1 MRQKKCFA
9 QLIVFALVLMLV
21 FPVSANG
28 NIVIQVN
35 NSTVL
40 NWENVERIAV
50 ANPDIADVV
59 IISSSEILIV
69 GKTAG
74 TTTLQ
79 VWSAAGR
86 STYDVEVSVNNA
98 TIANDIKAILGYPG
112 IRVSKVNNVVLLEG
126 MVNDQY
132 QRVRA
137 EKVAN
142 AYGEKVVN
150 LLELSKPKQVKIE
163 AKIVEISRDK
173 TDKLGILWGNSVST
187 PGAFPFGQSSKNTIS
202 DQGSVFGWFGTYS
215 DINAELDALILNGNA
230 KILSQPNMI
239 TLSGEKANIL
249 VGGEIPVPVSVSN
262 GQIGIEWKEYGIKL
276 DIAPEVSSD
285 NLITS
290 KVKAEVSSLDWNSA
304 HQVSLGNN
312 MYIPPIKTRKAE
324 TVITMISGQSMAI
337 GGLISNEE
345 SKSVYKIPYL
355 AEIPVIGKLFR
366 STSFSSGKTEVVII
380 MTPILVDPTDYIPP
394 ATSDM
399 KKLMA
404 DDPWKEIQNGDK
416 KQSAGTK

>member
-1 MRQKKCFA
+1 MRQRKCFA
-9 QLIVFALVLMLV
+9 QLMIFALVLLLV
-21 FPVSANG
+21 LPVSAAG

-40 NWENVERIAV
+40 SWDSVERIAV

-59 IISSSEILIV
+59 IISPTEVLIV
-69 GKTAG
+69 GKAAG

-86 STYDVEVSVNNA
+86 SSYDVEVSVNNA
-98 TIANDIKAILGYPG
+98 TIANDIKTILGYPN
-112 IRVSKVNNVVLLEG
+112 IRVSKVNNTVLLEG

-132 QRVRA
+132 QRARA
-137 EKVAN
+137 EKVAG

-163 AKIVEISRDK
+163 AKIVEISKDK

-187 PGAFPFGQSSKNTIS
+187 PGAFPFGQSSTNTIS
-202 DQGSVFGWFGTYS
+202 DQGNVFGWFGTYS
-215 DINAELDALILNGNA
+215 DINAELDALIQNGNA

-249 VGGEIPVPVSVSN
+249 VGGEIPIPVSVSN

-276 DIAPEVSSD
+276 DIAPEVNSD

-290 KVKAEVSSLDWNSA
+290 KVKAEVSALDWNSS
-304 HQVSLGNN
+304 HQVSLGSN

-324 TVITMISGQSMAI
+324 TVITMVSGQSMAI

-345 SKSVYKIPYL
+345 SKSVYKIPFL
-355 AEIPVIGKLFR
+355 ADIPVIGKLFK
-366 STSFSSGKTEVVII
+366 STSFTSGKTEVVII
-380 MTPILVDPTDYIPP
+380 MTPTLVDPTDYVPP
-394 ATSDM
+394 ATIDM
-399 KKLMA
+399 QKTMGE
-404 DDPWKEIQNGDK
+404 DPWKEKQNGDK
-416 KQSAGTK
+416 K